1 MAISVFMRFHSTR
14 DAIMLYE
21 STMKEMGR
29 SGGALPPGE
38 VYHLAA
44 LAADGMFVADL
55 WESREIFTAYAMAT
69 LIPLTAK
76 RGLFSPEVEFCDV
89 HRIAGGGASFAGGSV
104 TVAHLNGNVEEL
116 ASKYDELETKLGFP
130 TVPEG
135 LVFHWSAKR
144 PEGICVTT
152 HWRSR
157 ENAEHFLN
165 EAFPKAFQSTGMPQ
179 ARLEHYDVYNAVAG
193 PTVHA

>member
-21 STMKEMGR
+21 SIINEMGR
-29 SGGALPPGE
+29 SGGVLPAGE

-44 LAADGMFVADL
+44 LATDGMFVADL
-55 WESREIFTAYAMAT
+55 WESREAFTAYAMAA

-89 HRIAGGGASFAGGSV
+89 HSTAGGGTPFTRGTV
-104 TVAHLNGNVEEL
+104 TVTHLNGNVEEL
-116 ASKYDELETKLGFP
+116 LRKYDTVETKLGFP
-130 TVPEG
+130 TAPEG
-135 LVFHWSAKR
+135 LVFQWCAKR
-144 PEGICVTT
+144 PEGLCITA

-157 ENAEHFLN
+157 EEAETFVHGALA
-165 EAFPKAFQSTGMPQ
+165 EALRSTEMP
-179 ARLEHYDVYNAVAG
+179 LPSVEIYGIYNTMDG
-193 PTVHA
+193 RSVHA